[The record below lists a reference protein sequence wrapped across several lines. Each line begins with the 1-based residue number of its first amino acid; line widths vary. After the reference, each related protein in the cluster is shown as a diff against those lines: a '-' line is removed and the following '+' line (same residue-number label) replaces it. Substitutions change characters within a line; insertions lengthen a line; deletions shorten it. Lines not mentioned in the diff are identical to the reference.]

1 MDVSFIVMPFASANR
16 PAIGVSLLKSALKDM
31 GVSSVIHYFNIKF
44 AEKIGPKLYDK
55 VAEHEY
61 AGASLIGELIFSH
74 IGFKRL
80 LRQKEHLKG
89 ILFDIFEKRYDEWS
103 AKNVK
108 ESLEDFLLKYLK

>member
-1 MDVSFIVMPFASANR
+1 
-16 PAIGVSLLKSALKDM
+16 M

-55 VAEHEY
+55 VAEHAY

-74 IGFKRL
+74 IGIKRL
-80 LRQKEHLKG
+80 LRKKEHLRS

-103 AKNVK
+103 TKNVK
-108 ESLEDFLLKYLK
+108 ESLEEIVHIQEFVSSFIEECRIEVLGDIQN